1 MFDSIPELLE
11 KIRLGEDSHFEL
23 KEVRLSGHRVVSP
36 ASESI
41 AQELTSFANT
51 KGGVCVIGVE
61 DSSREPQGLTPQ
73 QLDYVETFV
82 RTLCSEQIKPPLAP
96 VIDRLS
102 LPRTDGSTGAILKVE
117 VDRSLFVHSVSGVY
131 YHRIGSSKR
140 SMTPELLA
148 RLLQQRSQAR
158 IIRYDE
164 QAVPRATIEDL
175 TPALWERFRTERTQ
189 DTPENLLQKLGMLTR
204 DEDETMRPTI
214 AGILMATETPER
226 WHTNSFIQAVAY
238 SGTSAVPPAPG
249 AVYQLDAKDIS
260 GPIDQQV
267 IEAAR
272 FVARN
277 SSTIAT
283 KDQGRMDMP
292 QYDMTAVFEALVNA
306 VAHRDYSMHGSKIRL
321 RLFSD
326 RLEIYSPGA
335 IPNTMTVASLPYR
348 QSARNEVLTSLLAK
362 VPIPADIE
370 WLKTDRR
377 TMMDKRGEGVGIIL
391 ANSERLS
398 GRTPEYQLI
407 DDSELLLTIYAGA
420 IPSQNAA
427 QAS

>member
-23 KEVRLSGHRVVSP
+23 KEVVLSGSKVASP
-36 ASESI
+36 HGDSV
-41 AQELTSFANT
+41 AQELVSFANT
-51 KGGVCVIGVE
+51 KGGVCVLGVE
-61 DSSREPQGLTPQ
+61 DTSREAQGLTPQ

-82 RTLCSEQIKPPLAP
+82 RSLCSDRVQPPLVP
-96 VIDRLS
+96 IIERLS
-102 LPRTDGSTGAILKVE
+102 LPRTDGSSGAVLKVD
-117 VDRSLFVHSVSGVY
+117 VDRSLFVHSVGGVY
-131 YHRIGSSKR
+131 FHRIGSSKR
-140 SMTPELLA
+140 PMTPELLA
-148 RLLQQRSQAR
+148 RLMQQRSQAR

-164 QAVPRATIEDL
+164 QTVPRATLEDL

-189 DTPENLLQKLGMLTR
+189 DTPENFLQKLGMLSR
-204 DEDETMRPTI
+204 DEDGAMRPTI

-238 SGTSAVPPAPG
+238 AGTSAVPSTPG

-260 GPIDQQV
+260 GPLDQQV
-267 IEAAR
+267 IEAVR

-277 SSTIAT
+277 SATIAT
-283 KDQGRMDMP
+283 KDQGRLDMP

-362 VPIPADIE
+362 VPVPVDIE
-370 WLKTDRR
+370 WLKTNRR
-377 TMMDKRGEGVGIIL
+377 TMMDKRGEGVSIIL
-391 ANSERLS
+391 ANSERIS
-398 GRTPEYQLI
+398 GRKPEYRLI
-407 DDSELLLTIYAGA
+407 DDSELLLVIYAA
-420 IPSQNAA
+420 TAA
-427 QAS
+427 GSEPAN